1 MKTKKIVAML
11 LAAAMAAAS
20 LAACNKN
27 PIGDT
32 QIGDSENKPGD
43 TKTPSAEGGLTLE
56 EISKQIEAKV
66 GKQDVDSKV
75 VMTLDGYDVTYSEFR
90 YYYINY
96 VKQFA
101 NYYGADY
108 NTNDEY
114 KADFDKYVNE
124 ALKMNGLV
132 ANTAKEYGLAL
143 TQEEFDNNV
152 LATYDKITEQFKSD
166 DSDDNSEA
174 VRVLD
179 ETYAITPYYMIMNE
193 SIYNLY
199 NKIYEAFYGV
209 GGTKFEDIKKQTL
222 DYYNENGYMRAKH
235 VLIKF
240 PTNDDGSEVTE
251 EQKAEAKKKAEEVLE
266 KAKNGEDFDKLIE
279 EYNEDPGMSTYNV
292 GYYFGEGEMVEPFEN
307 ATKALEENGIS
318 ELVETTYG
326 YHIIKRLPLND
337 EDIVSA
343 DKFSELAYADLD
355 NFFTDKIA
363 STEFV
368 KKDDFDEAVKPVLD
382 EGETYLADLLLQQ
395 QAAGSDT
402 GDETDAE

>member
-235 VLIKF
+235 VLIQF

-251 EQKAEAKKKAEEVLE
+251 EQKAETKKKAEEVLE

-279 EYNEDPGMSTYNV
+279 EYNEDPGMSTYTA
-292 GYYFGEGEMVEPFEN
+292 GEGEMVEPFEN

-343 DKFSELAYADLD
+343 DKFSELAYAELD
-355 NFFTDKIA
+355 NFFTEKIA

-368 KKDDFDEAVKPVLD
+368 KKDDFDEAVKPVID

>member
-222 DYYNENGYMRAKH
+222 DYYNENG
-235 VLIKF
+235 
-240 PTNDDGSEVTE
+240 
-251 EQKAEAKKKAEEVLE
+251 
-266 KAKNGEDFDKLIE
+266 
-279 EYNEDPGMSTYNV
+279 
-292 GYYFGEGEMVEPFEN
+292 
-307 ATKALEENGIS
+307 
-318 ELVETTYG
+318 
-326 YHIIKRLPLND
+326 
-337 EDIVSA
+337 
-343 DKFSELAYADLD
+343 
-355 NFFTDKIA
+355 
-363 STEFV
+363 
-368 KKDDFDEAVKPVLD
+368 
-382 EGETYLADLLLQQ
+382 
-395 QAAGSDT
+395 
-402 GDETDAE
+402 